1 MKIAGIIFSDIQDG
15 AIASELT
22 HHRSQGSVPFGGRY
36 RLVDFVLSNMV
47 NSGVTKVGIITKNKY
62 QSLMDHIG
70 SGKHWDLSR
79 KNGGVI
85 FLPPYGA
92 EENSRL
98 YNTRL
103 EALKGATSFLKHC
116 TEEYILMSDCGTIC
130 VPDFAEVAAR
140 HIARNADITVVSA
153 RAELFTESAANRMT
167 FEIDGSSRVQRVDI
181 SPKLKG
187 MRNLYLNM
195 MFLSRTFLIRL
206 LEEASVFGYKSF
218 SADILQNNAK
228 NYKIYAYD
236 YTGYYAQIESLES
249 YYRANLDLLV
259 KEKRDML
266 FARKGFPIYTK
277 VRDSAPSR
285 FSEQGRAGNS
295 LIADGCVIEG
305 EVENSVVFRGVKIG
319 AGARVRNSILMQDA
333 VVSRGADL
341 SFVIGDKNVFIKE
354 KRVLA
359 GCESLPY
366 YISKNAIL

>member
-1 MKIAGIIFSDIQDG
+1 MKILGIVFSNIHDK
-15 AIASELT
+15 AIAELT

-36 RLVDFVLSNMV
+36 RMVDFVLSNMV
-47 NSGVTKVGIITKNKY
+47 NSGVTKVGVITKNKY

-92 EENSRL
+92 EENNLL
-98 YNTRL
+98 YNNRL
-103 EALKGATSFLKHC
+103 EALKGALGFLKHS
-116 TEEYILMSDCGTIC
+116 TEDYVVMSDCDAVC
-130 VPDFAEVAAR
+130 VMDYNEVAER
-140 HIARNADITVVSA
+140 HIARNADITVVSS
-153 RAELFTESAANRMT
+153 RAELFTESGFARIV
-167 FEIDGSSRVQRVDI
+167 FETDGSSRVQRVDI

-187 MRNLYLNM
+187 MRNLYLNVI
-195 MFLSRTFLIRL
+195 FLSRAFLIRL
-206 LEEASVFGYKSF
+206 LEEASVFGYSSF
-218 SADILQNNAK
+218 SRDILKNNAK

-236 YTGYYAQIESLES
+236 YTGYHAVIESLET
-249 YYRANLDLLV
+249 YYRSNMDLLV

-266 FARKGFPIYTK
+266 FKRKGFPIYTK
-277 VRDSAPSR
+277 VRDSAPTR
-285 FSEQGRAGNS
+285 FSGGGRAGNS

-305 EVENSVVFRGVKIG
+305 EAENSVIFRGVKIG
-319 AGARVRNSILMQDA
+319 AGARVKNSILMQDA
-333 VVSRGADL
+333 VISRNADL
-341 SFVIGDKNVFIKE
+341 TCVIADKNVFVKE